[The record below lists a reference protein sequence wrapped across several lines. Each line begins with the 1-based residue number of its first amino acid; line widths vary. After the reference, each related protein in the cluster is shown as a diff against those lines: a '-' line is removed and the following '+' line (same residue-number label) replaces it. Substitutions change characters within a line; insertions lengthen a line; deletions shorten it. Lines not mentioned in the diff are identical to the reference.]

1 MTRVFK
7 EVLKDM
13 MYHYVRKEYRL
24 AFLEEL
30 YTLTNKY
37 GGSTLWGAVQDV
49 LEEYKTGS
57 KPND

>member
-13 MYHYVRKEYRL
+13 MYHYVREEYKL

-30 YTLTNKY
+30 LVLTNKY
-37 GGSTLWGAVQDV
+37 CGSTFWGAVQDV
-49 LEEYKTGS
+49 LNDYKNG
-57 KPND
+57 

>member
-1 MTRVFK
+1 MSRVFK

-13 MYHYVRKEYRL
+13 MYHYVREEYRL

-30 YTLTNKY
+30 YVLTNKY

-49 LEEYKTGS
+49 LEEYKNGQ
-57 KPND
+57 

>member
-13 MYHYVRKEYRL
+13 MYHYVREEYKL

-30 YTLTNKY
+30 LVLTNKY
-37 GGSTLWGAVQDV
+37 CGSTFWGAVQDV
-49 LEEYKTGS
+49 LTEYKKLNGQ
-57 KPND
+57 